1 VGIARDRRV
10 FLHVGA
16 PKTGTTFLQNVLWQN
31 RAALARA
38 GVSYP
43 LDRPDEHFAATMDL
57 REMAWGQQ
65 RDPRWHGA
73 WERLAAR
80 ARAAPGPSV
89 VISSELLGGAIA
101 EQAARAVASVQ
112 PAEVHVVFTARDL
125 ARQLPSDWQE
135 HLKHRHQVSFGRF
148 VTDLVELGPDA
159 PAPFGEMF
167 WGLHDPV
174 DVLSR
179 WRGAVPPERIHVVT
193 VPQPGAPAELLW
205 ERFASVLGVDPTAYD
220 TQVSGVNTSLGVV
233 ECELLRRIN
242 IELRGRIAQ
251 RHYDPLVRLQ
261 LAGILAPESSGPS
274 STKLALPP
282 ELAPP
287 VTERS
292 RQLSEGIRAAGY
304 DVVGDLDE
312 LVPAAAQSE
321 PPPLQPEQVGCEALL
336 GSALVAISGLLQA
349 MEEGREE
356 LAATRRQLRRWQ
368 RRPLREWLISRSE
381 RHRPLMRARRG
392 YWWAVNE
399 LRRRPGP

>member
-31 RAALARA
+31 RAELARA

-57 REMAWGQQ
+57 REMAWGQH
-65 RDPRWHGA
+65 RDPRWQGA
-73 WERLAAR
+73 WERLAGR
-80 ARAAPGPSV
+80 ARAARGPTV
-89 VISSELLGGAIA
+89 VISSELLGGATA
-101 EQAARAVASVQ
+101 EQAARAVASVG
-112 PAEVHVVFTARDL
+112 PAEVHVIFTARDL

-135 HLKHRHQVSFGRF
+135 HLKHRHQITFSRF

-159 PAPFGEMF
+159 PTPFGEMF

-179 WRGAVPPERIHVVT
+179 WRDAVAPERIHVVT
-193 VPQPGAPAELLW
+193 VPQPGAPPGLLW
-205 ERFASVLGVDPTAYD
+205 ERFASVLGVDPSAYD
-220 TQVSGVNTSLGVV
+220 TQVSSVNTSLGVA
-233 ECELLRRIN
+233 ECELLRRVN

-261 LAGILAPESSGPS
+261 LAGILAPGTNESS

-282 ELAPP
+282 ELMAP
-287 VTERS
+287 VTQRS
-292 RQLSEGIRAAGY
+292 RELSEGIRAAGY
-304 DVVGDLDE
+304 HVVGDLDE
-312 LVPAAAQSE
+312 LVPTPAQSSS
-321 PPPLQPEQVGCEALL
+321 PALQPEQVGCEALL

-349 MEEGREE
+349 MEEGREQ
-356 LAATRRQLRRWQ
+356 LATTKRQLRRWQ
-368 RRPLREWLISRSE
+368 RRPMREWLISRSE
-381 RHRPLMRARRG
+381 RHRSLMGARRG

-399 LRRRPGP
+399 LRRRQRR